1 VKLMG
6 TCLVCHRDL
15 QLDQLVE
22 GPVVTGRCPWC
33 GEVLAPGYTVLLP
46 IAIRRAEDGGF
57 ELVSGLRMLTGN
69 WARFRIKPES
79 VLDPIEETLSLTPG
93 DKDDAGARPWGRAV
107 GAGSSERGGPKQN
120 QNGGVSAGA
129 GSAPDDPASEDADRT
144 ADAILRRAAQDVSS
158 ACEVLKAIAETERS
172 FTWDERTSV
181 EDSVARTTVPVGDL
195 GGTGTLLHRARPK
208 QAEIRAALRHLRA
221 VLREAEE
228 AVGDLGG

>member
-1 VKLMG
+1 MG
-6 TCLVCHRDL
+6 TCLLCHRDL

-57 ELVSGLRMLTGN
+57 ELVSGLRMLTGS

-79 VLDPIEETLSLTPG
+79 VLGPIEERLVSSPG
-93 DKDDAGARPWGRAV
+93 EEEGEGRRRPRSANGAVPTEPRPPEQRRNGEASAN
-107 GAGSSERGGPKQN
+107 GGGPSD
-120 QNGGVSAGA
+120 GRT
-129 GSAPDDPASEDADRT
+129 SEEADR
-144 ADAILRRAAQDVSS
+144 AAEAILRRAAQDVSS
-158 ACEVLKAIAETERS
+158 ACEVLTAMADTERS
-172 FTWDERTSV
+172 FAWDERSSV
-181 EDSVARTTVPVGDL
+181 QESWPRTPVAARDL
-195 GGTGTLLHRARPK
+195 GGTGTLLHRRPPK
-208 QAEIRAALRHLRA
+208 EAEVRAALRHLRA

>member
-1 VKLMG
+1 MKLMG
-6 TCLVCHRDL
+6 TCLLCHRDL

-57 ELVSGLRMLTGN
+57 ELISGRRMLTGS

-79 VLDPIEETLSLTPG
+79 VLDPIEERLAVTPEDEDEG
-93 DKDDAGARPWGRAV
+93 GRPREPAV
-107 GAGSSERGGPKQN
+107 GAGATEPLRPPKQN
-120 QNGGVSAGA
+120 HNGGVSVG
-129 GSAPDDPASEDADRT
+129 GGRPSDEPRSEVADRA

-158 ACEVLKAIAETERS
+158 ACEVLTAMAETERS

-181 EDSVARTTVPVGDL
+181 EESWARTGVAVGDL
-195 GGTGTLLHRARPK
+195 GSTGTLLHRARPK
-208 QAEIRAALRHLRA
+208 EAEVKAALRHLRA